1 VNEVVKNGGTPPA
14 GGRPGRPARPV
25 ISRER
30 AYQIILAP
38 VVTEKATQVSASN
51 QVVFR
56 VALDATKPEIKAAVE
71 GLFNVRVKA
80 VNTLIAKG
88 KTKHFRGRPG
98 RRADVKK
105 AMVRLAPGFS
115 IDLASGL
122 G

>member
-1 VNEVVKNGGTPPA
+1 MSA
-14 GGRPGRPARPV
+14 F
-25 ISRER
+25 SQER
-30 AYQIILAP
+30 LLQVLLAP
-38 VVTEKATQVSASN
+38 VVSEKSTFVGEKSN
-51 QVVFR
+51 QYVFR
-56 VALDATKPEIKAAVE
+56 VARDATKPEIKAAVE

-88 KTKHFRGRPG
+88 KTKRFRGRPG

-105 AMVRLAPGFS
+105 AMVRLTPGFS